1 MKNRKYLIDEFY
13 KIDFNNTDETGKL
26 LVELEEYIAAHE
38 PDVQLELIT
47 HTVRANNADGKF
59 ASFTTLCE
67 LTAPAIA
74 LLQDM
79 QWGHVELTVLGTCIG
94 RIECYTTTVNLM
106 EKALGILKKDY
117 SNDSNL
123 DGLKGIFLFNVTLRL
138 LRAKFYD
145 KIKPEKLAA
154 LFTQCSAE
162 AIALCEKKNL
172 STMRTVLLTRKAIF
186 DGNVTKIL
194 ECIDGLRATEEP
206 AWIQTTSDEIAEYCR
221 HLGPKINKELRQFMY
236 GYRIQKR
243 RKELGITTAELSEFI
258 DSDQSVVNQIE
269 RGLKGIS
276 IERLE
281 VIARV
286 LQVPMGYILGDDST
300 LLAVPG
306 NIILHKF
313 NTFVEKQDEA
323 DQEFL
328 YKFAKQYVAAK
339 NEWKRNAETEIE

>member
-1 MKNRKYLIDEFY
+1 MENRKYLIDEFY
-13 KIDFNNTDETGKL
+13 RIDFNNSDETSKL
-26 LVELEEYIAAHE
+26 LVELEEYMATHE
-38 PDVQLELIT
+38 PDVQLELIL
-47 HTVRANNADGKF
+47 HTVRANNADRSTVPF
-59 ASFTTLCE
+59 VAMYELASPAVE
-67 LTAPAIA
+67 L
-74 LLQDM
+74 LKDM
-79 QWGHVELTVLGTCIG
+79 QWGQVELDVLSTVIG
-94 RIECYTTTVNLM
+94 YIESYSTIEQML
-106 EKALGILKKDY
+106 ERALNTLE
-117 SNDSNL
+117 SSPL
-123 DGLKGIFLFNVTLRL
+123 DFKNYHSTKLQFFFNVTLRL

-154 LFTQCSAE
+154 LFAKCSTE
-162 AIALCEKKNL
+162 AVALCEKKNL
-172 STMRTVLLTRKAIF
+172 STMRTVVLTRKAIF

-194 ECIDGLRATEEP
+194 ECIDGLRATAEL

-306 NIILHKF
+306 NITLHKF

-323 DQEFL
+323 DQEYL
-328 YKFAKQYVAAK
+328 YSHAKHYIAAK
-339 NEWKRNAETEIE
+339 NEWKRNAEIE